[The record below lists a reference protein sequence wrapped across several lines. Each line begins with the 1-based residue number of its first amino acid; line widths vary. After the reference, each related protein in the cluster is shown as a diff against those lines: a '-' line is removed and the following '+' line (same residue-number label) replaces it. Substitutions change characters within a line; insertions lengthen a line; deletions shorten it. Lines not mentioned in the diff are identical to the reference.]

1 MATGR
6 ETTTG
11 GMGAAPPDVGPVAP
25 TDVDPDSAPAE
36 IHHHH
41 RDVTGGWLRPAVF
54 GVMDGLVSN
63 LSLIAGVAGGGVA
76 AHTVALTGVA
86 GLIAGA
92 VSMATGEYTSVS
104 SQTELTRAEIA
115 VERREIA
122 QRPDAEMSELAELYI
137 SRGVEPALARKVV
150 AQLSANP
157 EQVWRIHAREE
168 LGVDPDD
175 LPSPWTAAGSSF
187 AAFAVGAIVPL
198 LPYLLGAS
206 SFLASAI
213 LSVVGLFAAGALV
226 SRFTSRGWLY
236 SGGRQ
241 LLLGALAAA
250 VTYGIGSAVGVGI
263 G

>member
-1 MATGR
+1 VV
-6 ETTTG
+6 TTADTFSDP
-11 GMGAAPPDVGPVAP
+11 GAAEV
-25 TDVDPDSAPAE
+25 
-36 IHHHH
+36 HHDH

-63 LSLIAGVAGGGVA
+63 VSLIAGVSGGGA
-76 AHTVALTGVA
+76 APHTVALTGLA

-115 VERREIA
+115 VEKREIA
-122 QRPDAEMSELAELYI
+122 QRPDAERTELTELYI
-137 SRGVEPALARKVV
+137 SRGVEPELARRVV
-150 AQLSANP
+150 EQLSEDP
-157 EQVWRIHAREE
+157 EQTWRIHAREE

-187 AAFAVGAIVPL
+187 AAFAVGAILPL

-206 SFLASAI
+206 ALWASAI
-213 LSVVGLFAAGALV
+213 LSAVGLFVAGALV

-236 SGGRQ
+236 SGLRQ
-241 LLLGALAAA
+241 LALGALAAA
-250 VTYGIGSAVGVGI
+250 VTYGIGRAVGVGL